1 MNPANHSSSE
11 LYIVSGLDTTEKFVL
26 VADDDPAIVRLIK
39 AILVGEGFIPVA
51 ARDGKEAY
59 KILQSGGPLVA
70 AILDVAMPYIQ
81 GTELV
86 RFMQTD
92 ERFKSIPV
100 IVMTAEH
107 DPRITSGNLSA
118 GAIVFLPKPFKNAQ
132 LKLMLNTL
140 IEGRDVHTNE

>member
-1 MNPANHSSSE
+1 M
-11 LYIVSGLDTTEKFVL
+11 SGPKTAERFVL

-59 KILQSGGPLVA
+59 KVLQSGGPLTA
-70 AILDVAMPYIQ
+70 AILDIAMPYIE

-86 RFMQTD
+86 RFMRSD

-100 IVMTAEH
+100 IIMTAEH
-107 DPRITSGNLSA
+107 DPRISSENISA
-118 GAIVFLPKPFKNAQ
+118 GAIVFLPKPFKNSQ

-140 IEGRDVHTNE
+140 IEGPQVHASE